1 MLMEVFDSLRV
12 LTPLSGTLRLLCA
25 IFFGGLIGLDRERKG
40 RAAGFRTYML
50 VCMGAAL
57 TMMLGQY
64 EYLMVTGPWAELSGQ
79 LGLKT
84 DVSRFGAQ
92 VINGIGF
99 LGAGTIIVTGHQ
111 KVKGVTTA
119 AGLWAS
125 SCMGIAL
132 GAGFYECMI
141 VAFPLILLCFR
152 VLPLVEN
159 HISAYSTDM
168 NVYVEFEG
176 MELLDDIFAAVRQMG
191 VQIYDVEIDHG
202 QENYRHMPSA
212 VFSLRLKE
220 KQHHARLLS
229 EFSTIPG
236 VRLIDEV

>member
-64 EYLMVTGPWAELSGQ
+64 EYLMVTGPWA
-79 LGLKT
+79 
-84 DVSRFGAQ
+84 
-92 VINGIGF
+92 
-99 LGAGTIIVTGHQ
+99 
-111 KVKGVTTA
+111 
-119 AGLWAS
+119 S

-168 NVYVEFEG
+168 NVYVEFER